1 MEKPGF
7 AEIEIVSSDSDNTTA
22 LPAIT
27 FKRYLRP
34 TGVQYINMG
43 QTSKVQNDPK
53 WDLEE
58 TVRQV
63 KQKFATVLKQ
73 LVHYWFI
80 SIFVKFKHE
89 NIC

>member
-1 MEKPGF
+1 
-7 AEIEIVSSDSDNTTA
+7 
-22 LPAIT
+22 
-27 FKRYLRP
+27 
-34 TGVQYINMG
+34 MG

-73 LVHYWFI
+73 LVRYWFN
-80 SIFVKFKHE
+80 SIFMKFKHE